1 MSDIKYNGKDK
12 YILKLHEL
20 LWNFISLKC
29 PNMHGNVVDC
39 AEAVLIKDASNIKN
53 DNRITRIDEEM
64 LVATL
69 LATLLEVRQLVA
81 SGSEAMGV
89 IDETLGAAGYEPW
102 KECDNG
108 S

>member
-39 AEAVLIKDASNIKN
+39 AEAVLFKEASDIKN
-53 DNRITRIDEEM
+53 DNEEM
-64 LVATL
+64 LV
-69 LATLLEVRQLVA
+69 ATLLEVRQLVA

-89 IDETLGAAGYEPW
+89 IDETLGTAGYEPW

>member
-12 YILKLHEL
+12 YILELHGL

-39 AEAVLIKDASNIKN
+39 AEAVLFKEASDIKN
-53 DNRITRIDEEM
+53 DNEEM
-64 LVATL
+64 LV
-69 LATLLEVRQLVA
+69 ATLLEVRQLVA

>member
-39 AEAVLIKDASNIKN
+39 AEAVLFKEASDIKN
-53 DNRITRIDEEM
+53 DNEEM
-64 LVATL
+64 LV
-69 LATLLEVRQLVA
+69 ATLLEVRQLVA

>member
-20 LWNFISLKC
+20 LWNFISLRC
-29 PNMHGNVVDC
+29 PNMTGNIVDC
-39 AEAVLIKDASNIKN
+39 AEAVLFKEASDIKN
-53 DNRITRIDEEM
+53 DNEEM
-64 LVATL
+64 LV
-69 LATLLEVRQLVA
+69 ATLLEVRQLVA

>member
-20 LWNFISLKC
+20 LWNFISLRC

-39 AEAVLIKDASNIKN
+39 AEAVLFKEASDIKN
-53 DNRITRIDEEM
+53 DNEEM
-64 LVATL
+64 LV
-69 LATLLEVRQLVA
+69 ATLLEVRQLVA

>member
-1 MSDIKYNGKDK
+1 MSDIKYSGKDK

-20 LWNFISLKC
+20 LWNFISLRC
-29 PNMHGNVVDC
+29 PNMTGNIVDC

-53 DNRITRIDEEM
+53 DNEEM
-64 LVATL
+64 LLATL
-69 LATLLEVRQLVA
+69 LATLLEVRELVA

-89 IDETLGAAGYEPW
+89 IDETLATAGYEPW

>member
-39 AEAVLIKDASNIKN
+39 AEAVLFKEASDIKN
-53 DNRITRIDEEM
+53 DNEEM
-64 LVATL
+64 LV
-69 LATLLEVRQLVA
+69 ATLLEVRQLVA

-89 IDETLGAAGYEPW
+89 IDETLATAGYEPW